1 MKKVDSKS
9 HKETLEEEVKRL
21 RKENA
26 KLKSQKAANEAK
38 LKETRKEL
46 KKRRKDRD
54 CDRRTNEIVIDPI
67 PGHRYSLLIVHLCI
81 DLHSYQLRSS
91 HCSEDT

>member
-1 MKKVDSKS
+1 MNNLELKAMKKVDSKP

-26 KLKSQKAANEAK
+26 KLKSQKAAKEAK

-46 KKRRKDRD
+46 KKKDVKTVTVTEEQMELLSTLFPD
-54 CDRRTNEIVIDPI
+54 IDT
-67 PGHRYSLLIVHLCI
+67 LF
-81 DLHSYQLRSS
+81 
-91 HCSEDT
+91 

>member
-1 MKKVDSKS
+1 MKKVDSKP

-26 KLKSQKAANEAK
+26 KLKSQKAAKEAK

-46 KKRRKDRD
+46 KKKDVKTVTVTEEQKKLLSTLFPD
-54 CDRRTNEIVIDPI
+54 ID
-67 PGHRYSLLIVHLCI
+67 SLF
-81 DLHSYQLRSS
+81 
-91 HCSEDT
+91 

>member
-26 KLKSQKAANEAK
+26 KLKSQKAAQEAK

-46 KKRRKDRD
+46 KKK
-54 CDRRTNEIVIDPI
+54 T
-67 PGHRYSLLIVHLCI
+67 
-81 DLHSYQLRSS
+81 
-91 HCSEDT
+91 

>member
-26 KLKSQKAANEAK
+26 KLKSQKAAKEAK

-46 KKRRKDRD
+46 KKKDVKTVTVTEEQKKLLSTLFPD
-54 CDRRTNEIVIDPI
+54 ID
-67 PGHRYSLLIVHLCI
+67 SLFWLFNFAYWFTFVPTAAFAL
-81 DLHSYQLRSS
+81 
-91 HCSEDT
+91 

>member
-1 MKKVDSKS
+1 MKKVDSNP

-26 KLKSQKAANEAK
+26 KLKSQKAAKEAK

-46 KKRRKDRD
+46 KKK
-54 CDRRTNEIVIDPI
+54 T
-67 PGHRYSLLIVHLCI
+67 
-81 DLHSYQLRSS
+81 
-91 HCSEDT
+91 

>member
-1 MKKVDSKS
+1 MKKVDLKP

-26 KLKSQKAANEAK
+26 KLKSQKEAKEAK

-46 KKRRKDRD
+46 KKKDVKTVTVTEEQMELLSTLFPD
-54 CDRRTNEIVIDPI
+54 IDT
-67 PGHRYSLLIVHLCI
+67 LF
-81 DLHSYQLRSS
+81 
-91 HCSEDT
+91 

>member
-1 MKKVDSKS
+1 MKKVDSNP

-26 KLKSQKAANEAK
+26 KLKSQKAAKEAK

-67 PGHRYSLLIVHLCI
+67 PGHRYSLLIGKR
-81 DLHSYQLRSS
+81 LRDSTY
-91 HCSEDT
+91 EP

>member
-26 KLKSQKAANEAK
+26 KLKSQKAAKEAEI
-38 LKETRKEL
+38 KEIRKEL
-46 KKRRKDRD
+46 KKK
-54 CDRRTNEIVIDPI
+54 T
-67 PGHRYSLLIVHLCI
+67 
-81 DLHSYQLRSS
+81 
-91 HCSEDT
+91 

>member
-1 MKKVDSKS
+1 MKKVDSKP

-26 KLKSQKAANEAK
+26 KLKSQKAAKEAK

-46 KKRRKDRD
+46 KKKDVKTVTVTEKQMELLSTLFPD
-54 CDRRTNEIVIDPI
+54 IDT
-67 PGHRYSLLIVHLCI
+67 LF
-81 DLHSYQLRSS
+81 
-91 HCSEDT
+91 

>member
-9 HKETLEEEVKRL
+9 HKETMEEEVKRL

-46 KKRRKDRD
+46 KKKDVKTVTVTEEQMELLSTLFPD
-54 CDRRTNEIVIDPI
+54 IDT
-67 PGHRYSLLIVHLCI
+67 LF
-81 DLHSYQLRSS
+81 
-91 HCSEDT
+91 

>member
-1 MKKVDSKS
+1 MKKVDLKP

-26 KLKSQKAANEAK
+26 KLKSQKAAKEAK

-46 KKRRKDRD
+46 KKK
-54 CDRRTNEIVIDPI
+54 T
-67 PGHRYSLLIVHLCI
+67 
-81 DLHSYQLRSS
+81 
-91 HCSEDT
+91 

>member
-1 MKKVDSKS
+1 MKKVDSKP

-26 KLKSQKAANEAK
+26 KLKSQKAAKEAK

-46 KKRRKDRD
+46 KKKDVKTVTVTEEKMKLLSTLFPD
-54 CDRRTNEIVIDPI
+54 IDT
-67 PGHRYSLLIVHLCI
+67 LF
-81 DLHSYQLRSS
+81 
-91 HCSEDT
+91 